1 MLALVKM
8 IPELITYAFVVAKVA
23 PYLLMLVIIAMIPA
37 FIDSMAMGIKGWEFI
52 KQINR
57 ERRLSGYYALLITN
71 RHFAPEIRLYELADY
86 CLGQWEAL
94 FTKTSKQQRRFSLK
108 VLLRQRAA
116 VIFMVCVSMV
126 GLWGIVFA
134 GMVQATP
141 GDYVVLLQ
149 SIIGLLTGLSV
160 SSILKGMRSS
170 LFKDSKTGAW

>member
-126 GLWGIVFA
+126 GLWGSFCWN
-134 GMVQATP
+134 GSSHTW
-141 GDYVVLLQ
+141 
-149 SIIGLLTGLSV
+149 GLCG
-160 SSILKGMRSS
+160 SSAIHHWTSHRFECEQYIKSMRSS